1 MASQAA
7 ISHFQ
12 TGQELPDE
20 DSSSNSPMGYELDI
34 SDQGLNF
41 ESPDVDLATSDK
53 SEESSRQTRTG
64 RSIRPP
70 NKYKDFQL

>member
-34 SDQGLNF
+34 SDQGLDS
-41 ESPDVDLATSDK
+41 EIPDVDLVPSDK
-53 SEESSRQTRTG
+53 FEETSRQTRAG
-64 RSIRPP
+64 RSVRPP